1 MYLQPH
7 QVMLCAAHNG
17 DLKAAQKCGLSTG
30 FVLRPKEHGP
40 NQKTDLKAD
49 GEWNAVGD
57 SMIELAKK
65 LGCT

>member
-1 MYLQPH
+1 
-7 QVMLCAAHNG
+7 MLVAAHNG

-30 FVLRPKEHGP
+30 FVIRPNEHGP
-40 NQKTDLKAD
+40 NQKIDLKPD